1 VADFLT
7 TILAHKH
14 RILAAQKDAY
24 VTLRKKADAAPKD
37 TAGLFKKN
45 ISRPGQINL
54 IAEIKKASPSAGVI
68 RKDFNVEAIAKIYA
82 DHKAAAISVLTEDKY
97 FLGKPEDILTVT
109 KRVNL
114 PVLTKDFI
122 ISDGQI
128 YEAKANGA
136 AAVLLIVAIL
146 DDSELGGLL
155 NIAREFGLDCLVEV
169 HDEKEL
175 DRAMK
180 AGAEII
186 GVNNRDLK
194 TLDVNFKTSER
205 LIPRIPGDKVIVA
218 ESGLRTHDDIRRVKD
233 LGAHAVLIGETFM
246 RAKNIGGKIDEVME
260 DSCRLTTKRL

>member
-1 VADFLT
+1 MADFLT
-7 TILAHKH
+7 TILDHKH
-14 RILAAQKDAY
+14 RILAGQKDVYAA
-24 VTLRKKADAAPKD
+24 LRRKAAAAPKD

-45 ISRPGQINL
+45 ISKPGQINL

-68 RKDFNVEAIAKIYA
+68 RKDFNVEEIAQIYA
-82 DHKAAAISVLTEDKY
+82 QHKAAAISVLTEDKY

-114 PVLTKDFI
+114 PVLAKDFI

-146 DDSELGGLL
+146 GDSELSGLL
-155 NIAREFGLDCLVEV
+155 NIAREFGLDCLVEI

-180 AGAEII
+180 AGAQII

-194 TLDVNFKTSER
+194 TLDVNLRTSER
-205 LIPRIPGDKVIVA
+205 LIPRVPKDRVIVA

-246 RAKNIGGKIDEVME
+246 RARDIGRAINEIMQE
-260 DSCRLTTKRL
+260 RTK